1 MTFYAQHGYGKGQK
15 IPAVMNGNHL
25 AGVILSPGDED
36 TSALADTAVSCHTNA
51 LNVLIDP
58 QTYFYSTRPAG
69 RGRNHG
75 SHGLGFDGLSWAQD
89 AQSVASHVERIGRL
103 NSALNGNGRW
113 IAPGPLQDSFSD
125 LWTPLSVQFART
137 ASQAWGPDR
146 TIATLAVDEAGL
158 AEWSAIERWLDVATS
173 LPVRGFYIVV
183 SRQSTVYPS
192 TPWAPTK
199 LANLLRLIHA
209 LTELNELEVIWGYSD
224 FEGLLG
230 LAAGASS
237 MATGWSY
244 TLRQFSSSKWM
255 APSTGG
261 RAPAVRTHLQR
272 LWALPRAETET
283 APLFASDQRDAVF
296 TATEIE
302 HFNRVPFDALT
313 RVDAQ
318 VEHMKA
324 LAARA
329 DWLTAEPSVAAR
341 VATVNGSLESATS
354 LWDAIS
360 SAGMLPDPNYRN
372 RVVAWRDSLALFADQ
387 VDL

>member
-1 MTFYAQHGYGKGQK
+1 M
-15 IPAVMNGNHL
+15 
-25 AGVILSPGDED
+25 
-36 TSALADTAVSCHTNA
+36 
-51 LNVLIDP
+51 
-58 QTYFYSTRPAG
+58 
-69 RGRNHG
+69 
-75 SHGLGFDGLSWAQD
+75 
-89 AQSVASHVERIGRL
+89 
-103 NSALNGNGRW
+103 
-113 IAPGPLQDSFSD
+113 
-125 LWTPLSVQFART
+125 
-137 ASQAWGPDR
+137 
-146 TIATLAVDEAGL
+146 DEAGL
-158 AEWSAIERWLDVATS
+158 ADWSAIERWLDVATT

-183 SRQSTVYPS
+183 SRPSTGYPS

-209 LTELNELEVIWGYSD
+209 LAELNELEVIWGFSD

-255 APSTGG
+255 SPSSGG

-283 APLFASDQRDAVF
+283 APLFASDQRHAIF
-296 TATEIE
+296 TTDEVE
-302 HFNRVPFDALT
+302 HFERVPFDALT

-341 VATVNGSLESATS
+341 VATVSSSLESATT
-354 LWDAIS
+354 LWDSIS
-360 SAGMLPDPNYRN
+360 SAGMLPDPSYRN

>member
-1 MTFYAQHGYGKGQK
+1 MTFYIQHGYGKGQK
-15 IPAVMNGNHL
+15 IPAVMGGNHL
-25 AGVILSPGDED
+25 SGIILSPADED
-36 TSALADTAVSCHTNA
+36 SNA
-51 LNVLIDP
+51 LTETARNCSANALDVLIDP

-69 RGRNHG
+69 RGRNHEA
-75 SHGLGFDGLSWAQD
+75 HGLGFDDLSWAQD
-89 AQSVASHVERIGRL
+89 AQSVASHIERIGEL
-103 NSALNGNGRW
+103 NSTINASGRW

-137 ASQAWGPDR
+137 ASQEWGPDR

-158 AEWSAIERWLDVATS
+158 ADWQAIERWLDVATT

-183 SRQSTVYPS
+183 SRPSTGYPS

-199 LANLLRLIHA
+199 LANLLRLIYA
-209 LTELNELEVIWGYSD
+209 LTDLNELEVVWGFSD

-230 LAAGASS
+230 LAAGATS

-255 APSTGG
+255 SPSNGG
-261 RAPAVRTHLQR
+261 RAPAVRTHLQK

-283 APLFASDQRDAVF
+283 APLFASDQRDAIF
-296 TATEIE
+296 TAVETE
-302 HFNRVPFDALT
+302 HFERVPFDALT

-318 VEHMKA
+318 VEHMTA

-341 VATVNGSLESATS
+341 VATVIGSLENAIS
-354 LWDAIS
+354 LWDSINS
-360 SAGMLPDPNYRN
+360 TGMLPDPSYRN